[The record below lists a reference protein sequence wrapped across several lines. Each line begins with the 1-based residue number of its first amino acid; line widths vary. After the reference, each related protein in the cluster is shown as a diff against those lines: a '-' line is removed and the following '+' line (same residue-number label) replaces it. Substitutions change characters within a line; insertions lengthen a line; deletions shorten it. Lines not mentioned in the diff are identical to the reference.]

1 MTRSSTKIK
10 DEIKTEIYQTLE
22 DAIDKVG
29 RGTVK
34 IDEQIKDLKEIQRR
48 IEIESGVTPVDDL
61 IGDLAKKTGATPEET
76 RRVLIDTANEGYLPG
91 DPKRMLDDDDDRLRA
106 YIESQKLMG
115 NEEDLMRE
123 ILENAE
129 LPEDQMAG
137 IRSLAKKDDDSLPFG
152 KSGEA
157 EDFIKTLDEDYLPF
171 GKSGEVERYID
182 RITKTNK
189 QRQKDLQALEEKMAD
204 IKNFKTMTEPGGLEK
219 LMKEV
224 QDDKVIDLAKFRK
237 AKDPVD
243 DMATGGRVGF
253 TEGGN
258 DDKKGITRR
267 GFIKGA
273 GALGLLG
280 LIPGLMKGKTGIKAA
295 QTATQIQKVA
305 GMPDWFPLLVN
316 KIRKMGKVT
325 REPNYKDFTSGGD
338 LDRVTELKVG
348 NDKYLLYENQQSGNI
363 VVTGRGNESQQVS
376 MEYLPG
382 ETMAVKDK
390 SGNLKLQTDNPS
402 FEAGEYAKG
411 EFQDFENIGVGFDD
425 LKGDVSN
432 WENFAKGGSKVDVEK
447 AVDDFI
453 KSEVNPNITEGF
465 AQGGGVGTLF
475 KRKAM

>member
-1 MTRSSTKIK
+1 MKPVIEFIRKLFSMTRSSTKIK

-29 RGTVK
+29 KGTEK
-34 IDEQIKDLKEIQRR
+34 IDQQIKDLKEIERR
-48 IEIESGVTPVDDL
+48 INIESGVTPVDDL

-106 YIESQKLMG
+106 FIESQKLMG

-129 LPEDQMAG
+129 LPPETKRG
-137 IRSLAKKDDDSLPFG
+137 IEQLAKES
-152 KSGEA
+152 
-157 EDFIKTLDEDYLPF
+157 TTY
-171 GKSGEVERYID
+171 
-182 RITKTNK
+182 
-189 QRQKDLQALEEKMAD
+189 KDLDKMAD
-204 IKNFKTMTEPGGLEK
+204 PANLNKGLGQI
-219 LMKEV
+219 MQEV

-267 GFIKGA
+267 GFIKGPV
-273 GALGLLG
+273 ALGLLG
-280 LIPGLMKGKTGIKAA
+280 LVPGLMKAKTGIKAA

-348 NDKYLLYENQQSGNI
+348 NDKYILYENQQSGNI

>member
-1 MTRSSTKIK
+1 MKPVIEFIKKLFSMTRSSTKIK

-29 RGTVK
+29 RGTEK
-34 IDEQIKDLKEIQRR
+34 IDEQIKDLKDIQRR

-106 YIESQKLMG
+106 FIESQKLMG

-129 LPEDQMAG
+129 LPPETKRG
-137 IRSLAKKDDDSLPFG
+137 IEQLAKESTTYKDLGKTDVGIPKDESL
-152 KSGEA
+152 E
-157 EDFIKTLDEDYLPF
+157 TM
-171 GKSGEVERYID
+171 VD
-182 RITKTNK
+182 RLLKLNK
-189 QRQKDLQALEEKMAD
+189 QRQVDLKAAEDKMAD
-204 IKNFKTMTEPGGLEK
+204 PANLNKGLGQI
-219 LMKEV
+219 MQEV
-224 QDDKVIDLAKFRK
+224 QDDKVVDLAKFRK

-243 DMATGGRVGF
+243 DMAMGGRVGF

-295 QTATQIQKVA
+295 QTATQIQKVP

>member
-1 MTRSSTKIK
+1 MIFDDATKAVINLIQKLFQKTRASRRIEDANKK
-10 DEIKTEIYQTLE
+10 EIFDMLE
-22 DAIDKVG
+22 DAVT
-29 RGTVK
+29 RASAGTEK
-34 IDEQIKDLKEIQRR
+34 IDEQIANLKEIQKQ
-48 IEIESGVTPVDDL
+48 IDIKAGLTPVDDIL
-61 IGDLAKKTGATPEET
+61 DDLSRKTGADPEEV
-76 RRVLIDTANEGYLPG
+76 RKALINKANEGYSL
-91 DPKRMLDDDDDRLRA
+91 DSPKRMKINDDDTLRA
-106 YIESQKLMG
+106 YVESRLQMG
-115 NEEDLMRE
+115 EETELIDDILQTAQPPAKFRE
-123 ILENAE
+123 FMKSEERTGILSE
-129 LPEDQMAG
+129 
-137 IRSLAKKDDDSLPFG
+137 IDDALKF
-152 KSGEA
+152 
-157 EDFIKTLDEDYLPF
+157 
-171 GKSGEVERYID
+171 
-182 RITKTNK
+182 NK

-219 LMKEV
+219 LMREV
-224 QDDKVIDLAKFRK
+224 QDDKVVDLAKFRK

-243 DMATGGRVGF
+243 DLATGGRVGF
-253 TEGGN
+253 NEGGN

-280 LIPGLMKGKTGIKAA
+280 LVPGLMKGKAGIKAA
-295 QTATQIQKVA
+295 QTATKIEKVA
-305 GMPDWFPLLVN
+305 GMPDWFPMLVN

-325 REPNYKDFTSGGD
+325 REPDYKDFTSGGD

-348 NDKYLLYENQQSGNI
+348 KDKYLLYENQQSGNI

-382 ETMAVKDK
+382 ETMAVKNKDGKMGYVTDK
-390 SGNLKLQTDNPS
+390 PS

-411 EFQDFENIGVGFDD
+411 EFQDFENVGVSFDD
-425 LKGDVSN
+425 LRGDISN

-475 KRKAM
+475 KRRAR